1 MRRETQLVLET
12 NGSWIREGLLCLK
25 GWPGEGSSL
34 PCLRI
39 SASSRNF
46 YKRDGWFFKTAEKL
60 LCS

>member
-1 MRRETQLVLET
+1 
-12 NGSWIREGLLCLK
+12 LK
-25 GWPGEGSSL
+25 GWLGEESSL
-34 PCLRI
+34 PSLRI